1 MALRFR
7 TEQEVANFFQCYM
20 ARDSNGRWH
29 GFNKPPRKH
38 EQWVKDD
45 NGEDIKVGYWD
56 CPDEGGQTCFT
67 FYAGIQSEKTWDE
80 SFTKAEKNNGKKPQG
95 NSNKGG
101 NNKNFKKGGGNNNK
115 KFNNNNKKNFNNNNH
130 QNNNNQASS
139 N

>member
-1 MALRFR
+1 MAIRYR

-67 FYAGIQSEKTWDE
+67 FYAGIQSDKQWDE
-80 SFTKAEKNNGKKPQG
+80 SFVKAEKPTNKKPQ
-95 NSNKGG
+95 
-101 NNKNFKKGGGNNNK
+101 NNNFKKKNNNNNK
-115 KFNNNNKKNFNNNNH
+115 KFNNRNK
-130 QNNNNQASS
+130 QNNNYHKPQENNSTP

>member
-1 MALRFR
+1 MRYR
-7 TEQEVANFFQCYM
+7 SEQDIANYFQCYM

-56 CPDEGGQTCFT
+56 CPVEGGQTLFT
-67 FYAGIQSEKTWDE
+67 FYAGVQSDKQWDE
-80 SFTKAEKNNGKKPQG
+80 SFVKAQPPQKKPQ
-95 NSNKGG
+95 NNKGG
-101 NNKNFKKGGGNNNK
+101 NNKNKRF
-115 KFNNNNKKNFNNNNH
+115 NNNKKN
-130 QNNNNQASS
+130 NNQNYKKPEVAT